1 MRAFSVLFLNQNCP
15 TLFSIITVTK
25 YYQKVS
31 LRMSRYKL
39 TEFSICSPNHP
50 TLKVRQD
57 LDGLFHIMYTILFD
71 LTSLWAP
78 LLKGRTYFFFRRA
91 PLGIWMW
98 ISRKDFIVL
107 PYLCSQEYMV
117 ERRAYHLSQKKTH
130 QKIARFRSVS
140 VKRKE
145 RPLIEGLGVQKQ
157 PFKAITWRKI

>member
-1 MRAFSVLFLNQNCP
+1 
-15 TLFSIITVTK
+15 
-25 YYQKVS
+25 
-31 LRMSRYKL
+31 
-39 TEFSICSPNHP
+39 
-50 TLKVRQD
+50 
-57 LDGLFHIMYTILFD
+57 
-71 LTSLWAP
+71 
-78 LLKGRTYFFFRRA
+78 
-91 PLGIWMW
+91 MW

-157 PFKAITWRKI
+157 PFKAITWEENITIIVFLLLRGGIYQSYSFFHH